1 MAASRVDGVDL
12 SAREVNAMAISRSM
26 LAGVALVLGAW
37 SPLSARAA
45 HAGAFLQQG
54 ATITGTVTSEGGS
67 PLAYAT
73 VSLPRLNLT
82 STTDAS
88 GNYRLIV
95 AGERLTP
102 GADTL
107 VVERLGYATTRVPVT
122 LRAGDQRVDVQVA
135 SSALP
140 LDEIVVTGTVGN
152 QQRRAQPAVVAT
164 INAADIVD
172 KAPVTGVT
180 ELLAG
185 RTPGVSIVQASG
197 TTGAASR
204 INIRGQGSINLSN
217 SPLVFIDGV
226 RISAGARD
234 AAANVGGQR
243 IDGLSDLN
251 PEDIESIEVVKGP
264 AAATLYGADAT
275 AGVIQIITKRGYAG
289 GRSFVQNLTTEYNH
303 IDPNFTPATNYYR
316 CSASDV
322 AATSSVFLCQ
332 GRAAGD
338 VVTDNPLVRQDAF
351 NDGESKILRYTARGG
366 GSDYGYFVSLG
377 TDDETGTLR
386 GNTLER
392 RTGRVN
398 FNWNPH
404 PKVVAEAGIGLT
416 RSEVALPMGDQS
428 GQGYLIGSGFG
439 TPRTV
444 RQAADGSITGGW
456 LSANESVESIS
467 SIENTN
473 EATRVTPTAT
483 VRYQPMPWFTNQ
495 FTVGAEF
502 LRQSRST
509 FYPRNDNGWYSVIQ
523 NTGLV
528 ARESADGNQYTLHY
542 VGNLNGRFGTD
553 DWISTDLSFGSQY
566 IYESDRNVN
575 ASGTGLITNAAN
587 AVSQTSANRSGG
599 ESFGESKEL
608 GLFGQL
614 MVGLHDRLF
623 LKFAER
629 VDRHSAFARNAET
642 FLLPSVGVS
651 WVASQEPFV
660 QSFLPDAVSTLKLR
674 AAYGETG
681 RAPGSTA
688 ALQTYVP
695 SPYVTDLGLL
705 VVGGVRPGN
714 PGNTE
719 LKPERG
725 TELEAGFDIG
735 LLRDRVG
742 VELTYF
748 DKTSK
753 DLIVTSPLPPS
764 AGFASSPAANI
775 GELSNTGFELS
786 ARATLLD
793 RRNVVWDVSMF
804 MNTLENELVHVE
816 NISPLSDRRCFKPG
830 VELAAF
836 CVNRIIDVDTLTG
849 RVTVTD
855 TAEFLG
861 GQIPKRE
868 GSLGTT
874 LSLFQDFRIY
884 AQADGKWDFLIYN
897 FGREFRERLNGPN
910 SNSERA
916 VLTREELGLSLY
928 EWYRLHPTSIRTESG
943 ANAGLTSADE
953 DYFEDGSYVR
963 FRELSLTWMV
973 PASLVERVGLDRGTS
988 ITVGGRNLA
997 LWTDY
1002 LGYDPEVLAVD
1013 SDFFR
1018 ADLFTVPQARRF
1030 FARLNIQF

>member
-1 MAASRVDGVDL
+1 
-12 SAREVNAMAISRSM
+12 MAIRSM
-26 LAGVALVLGAW
+26 TPWLVLVAAW
-37 SPLSARAA
+37 WAA
-45 HAGAFLQQG
+45 PVAAERGTPAPAFDAPAPAQQS

-73 VSLPRLNLT
+73 VSLPSLNL
-82 STTDAS
+82 SATTDAA
-88 GNYRLIV
+88 GNYRLSIPADRV
-95 AGERLTP
+95 AA

-122 LRAGDQRVDVQVA
+122 MRAGDQRVDIEVA
-135 SSALP
+135 SSAVA

-164 INAADIVD
+164 INATDIVD
-172 KAPVTGVT
+172 KAPITGVT

-217 SPLVFIDGV
+217 TPLVFIDGV
-226 RISAGARD
+226 RISAASRD
-234 AAANVGGQR
+234 AAGGVGGQR

-251 PEDIESIEVVKGP
+251 PEDIASIEVVKGP

-275 AGVIQIITKRGYAG
+275 AGVIQIITKRGQAG
-289 GRSFVQNLTTEYNH
+289 NRNFVQSLTTEYNY
-303 IDPNFTPATNYYR
+303 IEPNFTPSTNYYR
-316 CSASDV
+316 CTANDV
-322 AATSSVFLCQ
+322 AAGSGVFLCQ
-332 GRAAGD
+332 GRGAGD
-338 VVTDNPLVRQDAF
+338 VVTDNPLERQDAF
-351 NDGESKILRYTARGG
+351 NSGDAKILRYTARGG
-366 GSDYGYFVSLG
+366 GADFGYFVSIG
-377 TDDETGTLR
+377 TDDETGTLPN
-386 GNTLER
+386 NTLER
-392 RTGRVN
+392 RSGRVN

-404 PKVVAEAGIGLT
+404 QKVIAEAGIGLT
-416 RSEVALPMGDQS
+416 RGEVALPMGDQA
-428 GQGYLIGSGFG
+428 GQGYLIGAGFG
-439 TPRTV
+439 SPRTV
-444 RQAADGSITGGW
+444 RRLEDGTITGGW
-456 LSANESVESIS
+456 LQANESVESIG

-473 EATRVTPTAT
+473 ETTRVTPTAT
-483 VRYQPMPWFTNQ
+483 IRYQPIPWFTNQ
-495 FTVGAEF
+495 LTVGAEF
-502 LRQSRST
+502 LRQTRNT
-509 FYPRNDNGWYSVIQ
+509 FYPRNANGWYSVVQ

-528 ARESADGNQYTLHY
+528 AREAFDGNQYTLHY

-566 IYESDRNVN
+566 IYESDRNVS

-587 AVSQTSANRSGG
+587 AVSQTSANRTGS
-599 ESFGESKEL
+599 ETFGESKEL
-608 GLFGQL
+608 GLFAQV

-623 LKFAER
+623 LKVAER
-629 VDRHSAFARNAET
+629 VDRHSAFARDAET
-642 FLLPSVGVS
+642 FFLPSLGVS

-660 QSFLPDAVSTLKLR
+660 QGFLPEAISTLKLR

-681 RAPGSTA
+681 RAPSSTA
-688 ALQTYVP
+688 ALQTYVA
-695 SPYVTDLGLL
+695 SPYLTDLGLL

-714 PGNTE
+714 PGNAE

-725 TELEAGFDIG
+725 TELEAGFDLG
-735 LLRDRVG
+735 LFRDRLG
-742 VELTYF
+742 LELTYF

-764 AGFASSPAANI
+764 AGFGSDPAANI
-775 GELSNTGFELS
+775 GELSNSGFELS

-793 RRNVVWDVSMF
+793 RRNVVWDVTAM
-804 MNTLENELVHVE
+804 MNTLKNELVHVE
-816 NISPLSDRRCFKPG
+816 NISPLNDRRCFKPG
-830 VELAAF
+830 MELAAF
-836 CVNRIIDVDTLTG
+836 CVNRIVDVDTTTG
-849 RVTVTD
+849 VVTVTD

-874 LSLFQDFRIY
+874 LSLFRDFRIY
-884 AQADGKWDFLIYN
+884 AQADGKWDFKIYN

-916 VLTREELGLSLY
+916 VLTREELGLSAE

-943 ANAGLTSADE
+943 ATAGLTSADE
-953 DYFEDGSYVR
+953 DYFEDGSYTR

-973 PASLVERVGLDRGTS
+973 PASLVERVGFARGTS

-1002 LGYDPEVLAVD
+1002 TGYDPEVLAVAN
-1013 SDFFR
+1013 DFFR

-1030 FARLNIQF
+1030 FARLNLQF